1 MLKAGVTNSK
11 PDPDKP
17 GLGTARWKPSVSREQ
32 IRVLDT
38 TMDVTTPENIA
49 FHYQIAGPFR
59 RIFAYLVDV
68 AISLGSYFA
77 FVLLIYLLFLFA
89 IFPLAVRFGGLGVVT
104 ALAGMLGGL
113 IWVGYF
119 IVYWFYGAY
128 METYFNG
135 QTLGKRFT
143 KMRVISTDGHAIDGI
158 QATLRNFI
166 RLLDIMPMVPFSALF
181 LLEEPSPLGLPTCLI
196 GLVVMSLSRR
206 YQRVGDLVANT
217 VVVNEELKQLP
228 DLATF
233 MDARVPKLAELI
245 PTSYV
250 VPASMARAIA
260 DYVDRRKYLP
270 FQRASEIASYV
281 AGPLIEKFSI
291 APDTDHDLFLCA
303 LYYKTFITSQT
314 NGDDQVPM
322 PVAPLASS
330 APVVSQASNVA
341 VSQASNV
348 AAESVVESPLATDAE

>member
-1 MLKAGVTNSK
+1 
-11 PDPDKP
+11 
-17 GLGTARWKPSVSREQ
+17 
-32 IRVLDT
+32 
-38 TMDVTTPENIA
+38 MDVTTPENIA

-59 RIFAYLVDV
+59 RILAYLIDV

-77 FVLLIYLLFLFA
+77 VVILIYLLFIFA
-89 IFPLAVRFGGLGVVT
+89 IVPLAAYLGGTGIVT
-104 ALAGMLGGL
+104 AIGGILAGMVS
-113 IWVGYF
+113 IGYF

-143 KMRVISTDGHAIDGI
+143 KMRVISTDGHAIDGV
-158 QATLRNFI
+158 QATLRNFM
-166 RLLDIMPMVPFSALF
+166 RLLDLMPMVSFSALF
-181 LLEEPSPLGLPTCLI
+181 SLDEPTGVFFPTCQF
-196 GLVVMSLSRR
+196 GLVVMSFSRR

-250 VPASMARAIA
+250 VPASMARAVA
-260 DYVDRRKYLP
+260 DYVDQRKYLP

-281 AGPLIEKFSI
+281 AAPLIEQFSI
-291 APDTDHDLFLCA
+291 PSDTDHDLFLCA
-303 LYYKTFITSQT
+303 LYYKTFISAQATE
-314 NGDDQVPM
+314 DDE
-322 PVAPLASS
+322 APLPAAVPGSS
-330 APVVSQASNVA
+330 QPDAESFEFLATQTP
-341 VSQASNV
+341 
-348 AAESVVESPLATDAE
+348 AAELPIVTDSE